1 MEFVKRKEAL
11 KILGVCY
18 VTLYKMAEN
27 KEIDTIKVSLNT
39 LYNVKKYLIKKN
51 IILNKKKICYCRV
64 SSNKQKLDLERQVLY
79 MKEKYPTYEIIKDI
93 GSGLNYKRPG
103 LKMIM
108 EKAINGEIDE
118 LVIAYKDRLTR
129 FGYEMIE
136 WLITT
141 YSNGKIIIINN
152 NEEQTPMEELSKD
165 ILSIMNVYV
174 AKVNGLRK
182 YKTQIK
188 KELITKN
195 KLVVDKIKNEPIVDK
210 IKNKNKIECK

>member
-39 LYNVKKYLIKKN
+39 LYNVKKYLREKN

-103 LKMIM
+103 LIMIM